1 MKEPSSPN
9 SLVDRRAFLGKSV
22 LSAAWGLLGFAGSRA
37 ANVVAAAESTN
48 ISVQPTDFAKLFSP
62 EPGLGNG
69 ARAFWISIAEK
80 LATPV
85 LTNLAAGTLHANMP
99 VRGIPSRRS
108 CTHLEAFGRLMCGIA
123 PWLEQDRPE
132 KWVKLAQKA
141 LDMATDPKS
150 PDFLN
155 FYKGRQPLVDTALL
169 AQAIL
174 RAPTMLWKD
183 LEPRVR
189 QNTIAALKSSRNIV
203 PGNNN
208 WVLFAST
215 VEAGLKFMGV
225 QDISRDRV
233 DRALSSLMDWY
244 KGDGF
249 YGDGRNFHMDYY
261 NSIVMHPLLV
271 DTINQFGDDPQW
283 SDLKREI
290 YERAAR
296 YAAVQER
303 QISPIGTYPIV
314 GRSITYRFGVFHALA
329 QSVLL
334 GYLPKQIDPA
344 QVRCA
349 LSAVIRRQT
358 VASGTFDANGWLNIG
373 VCGHQ
378 PALGEGYISTGSE
391 YMCAAGLL
399 PLGLPAAH
407 PFWSRPDAEWTSVQ
421 AWSGA
426 NIRHDQAIAS

>member
-1 MKEPSSPN
+1 
-9 SLVDRRAFLGKSV
+9 
-22 LSAAWGLLGFAGSRA
+22 
-37 ANVVAAAESTN
+37 
-48 ISVQPTDFAKLFSP
+48 
-62 EPGLGNG
+62 
-69 ARAFWISIAEK
+69 
-80 LATPV
+80 
-85 LTNLAAGTLHANMP
+85 
-99 VRGIPSRRS
+99 
-108 CTHLEAFGRLMCGIA
+108 
-123 PWLEQDRPE
+123 
-132 KWVKLAQKA
+132 
-141 LDMATDPKS
+141 
-150 PDFLN
+150 
-155 FYKGRQPLVDTALL
+155 
-169 AQAIL
+169 
-174 RAPTMLWKD
+174 
-183 LEPRVR
+183 
-189 QNTIAALKSSRNIV
+189 
-203 PGNNN
+203 
-208 WVLFAST
+208 
-215 VEAGLKFMGV
+215 MGV

-261 NSIVMHPLLV
+261 NTIVMHPLLV

>member
-1 MKEPSSPN
+1 MKEPSSSN
-9 SLVDRRAFLGKSV
+9 SLANRRAFLGKSV
-22 LSAAWGLLGFAGSRA
+22 ASAAGGLLGFAGLRA
-37 ANVVAAAESTN
+37 AKVVAATESTDTAVPPGN
-48 ISVQPTDFAKLFSP
+48 LAKLFSP
-62 EPGLGNG
+62 EPGLGAG
-69 ARAFWISIAEK
+69 TRAFWISIAEK

-85 LTNLAAGTLHANMP
+85 LVNLAAGTLHANMP
-99 VRGIPSRRS
+99 VIGIASRRS
-108 CTHLEAFGRLMCGIA
+108 CSHLEAFGRLMCGIA

-155 FYKGRQPLVDTALL
+155 FYQGRQPLVDTALL

-174 RAPTMLWKD
+174 RAPTVLWKN

-189 QNTIAALKSSRNIV
+189 ENTIAALKSSRKIT

-215 VEAGLKFMGV
+215 VEAGLKFMGA
-225 QDISRDRV
+225 QDISRERV
-233 DRALSSLMDWY
+233 DRALSSLMEWY

-249 YGDGRNFHMDYY
+249 YGDGANFHMDYY

-283 SDLKREI
+283 SGLKRRI
-290 YERAAR
+290 FERAAR

-303 QISPIGTYPIV
+303 QISPIGTYPVV

-334 GYLPKQIDPA
+334 GYLPKKINPA

-349 LSAVIRRQT
+349 LTAVIRRQT
-358 VASGTFDANGWLNIG
+358 GAPGTFDANGWLNIG

-378 PALGEGYISTGSE
+378 PALAEGYISTGSE

-421 AWSGA
+421 AWRGA
-426 NIRHDQAIAS
+426 NIRLDQAIAT